1 MKIKVCG
8 LNPTKDV
15 QICIDHKINYLGF
28 VFYEKSPRNVNIS
41 DIKALSSYNKKN
53 SSFVAVTVNPSDE
66 FIEKNIKGNFDFI
79 QLHGS
84 ETKERV
90 SDIKSMGL
98 KVIKAIKVKEEQDID
113 KYRKF
118 DNADII
124 LFDTPGMEKS
134 IEFPR
139 ELINKIP
146 KGEKYALAGSVSEDN
161 IENISKLG
169 VNFFDLSSS
178 LEGQLGYKD
187 HQKIKRF
194 VKKVNEIK
202 N

>member
-1 MKIKVCG
+1 MKTKICG
-8 LNPTKDV
+8 LNPSRDV
-15 QICIDHKINYLGF
+15 QICIDLKVNYLGF

-41 DIKALSSYNKKN
+41 EINVLTRYDKKN
-53 SSFVAVTVNPSDE
+53 SAFVAVTVNPTDE
-66 FIEKNIKGNFDFI
+66 FIKENIIGNFDFI

-84 ETKERV
+84 ETKDRIASV
-90 SDIKSMGL
+90 KKMGL
-98 KVIKAIKVKEEQDID
+98 NVIKAIKVKKDQDID
-113 KYRKF
+113 KYIEF

-134 IEFPR
+134 IEFPK

-146 KGEKYALAGSVSEDN
+146 KGEKYALAGSVSEN
-161 IENISKLG
+161 NVKNLSKLG

-178 LEGQLGYKD
+178 LESQLGYKD
-187 HQKIKRF
+187 HHKIKSF
-194 VKKVNEIK
+194 INKINELK